1 MNEVLSF
8 NSETAVA
15 NFFGEGSQEATLATD
30 FFSGYADSLGNMLF
44 ARLPVGAAERACL
57 GEILARSPSH
67 NCNRSAGR
75 FRSLLKAT
83 SSLLR
88 SQASQPSQA
97 RRRPY
102 KPAQRQLP
110 VGAVTTGS
118 SIAPASAS
126 FKGSI
131 YTWVVDTAQS
141 VASEAMTMTA
151 APLMVTY
158 NPITGATENSASFW
172 IEENGNFLSLA
183 STKTYAS
190 GAAAAS
196 LGLTQSSGAYL
207 STPGELVISPSA
219 WMDNIIDNE
228 NSQWSSFQTTFLL
241 DSSTADDL
249 SAWAQSTGGQFQ
261 CLENETSSTP
271 PVVRQLHVIQ
281 DRRRPLERA

>member
-1 MNEVLSF
+1 
-8 NSETAVA
+8 
-15 NFFGEGSQEATLATD
+15 
-30 FFSGYADSLGNMLF
+30 
-44 ARLPVGAAERACL
+44 
-57 GEILARSPSH
+57 
-67 NCNRSAGR
+67 
-75 FRSLLKAT
+75 
-83 SSLLR
+83 
-88 SQASQPSQA
+88 
-97 RRRPY
+97 
-102 KPAQRQLP
+102 
-110 VGAVTTGS
+110 
-118 SIAPASAS
+118 
-126 FKGSI
+126 
-131 YTWVVDTAQS
+131 
-141 VASEAMTMTA
+141 MTA

-172 IEENGNFLSLA
+172 IDANGNFPSLA

-261 CLENETSSTP
+261 YLENETSSTP
-271 PVVRQLHVIQ
+271 PVVRQLHVIP
-281 DRRRPLERA
+281 DRRRPLKRP